1 MEQKTRTGNTN
12 NQFANL
18 SSPFEEPPRRPLE
31 LEQVSVETN
40 ADEPIWLKI
49 VYFLA
54 GVYPILQENGK
65 CKCNWKTVGWSILP
79 FVWTCLWIM
88 VIIINLSS
96 PFYSST
102 FLRVWNVLSLSLIL
116 LLQLSLSYTRK
127 RFSDAIVGEEYVN
140 TVAKRGLMLSVFG
153 GVIVGVLVGVN
164 DGAFSG
170 VIYGVVYGAIVGVN
184 DGAIDGVILGVLF
197 TLVLCQLAV
206 IVLRCLFL
214 AHTSVAQ
221 IKTELMEMAKG
232 TEVEELQAKLL
243 EISKMI
249 QKALVNYLQIPL
261 SLLFVFGM
269 LQLVESGIRAYKNP
283 DNSFS
288 ITVVLVFGT
297 GMITPLWLL
306 TRIEKFYL
314 WTLREL
320 LHRNTVMSRTEQ
332 TNLLAKYDT
341 IAPRAS
347 IFGIYITRGR
357 VASIIIAIF
366 GSIAPKIGIYLYH
379 NIGNPVNIPS
389 GNHTV
394 VANISQAS

>member
-1 MEQKTRTGNTN
+1 
-12 NQFANL
+12 
-18 SSPFEEPPRRPLE
+18 
-31 LEQVSVETN
+31 
-40 ADEPIWLKI
+40 
-49 VYFLA
+49 
-54 GVYPILQENGK
+54 
-65 CKCNWKTVGWSILP
+65 
-79 FVWTCLWIM
+79 
-88 VIIINLSS
+88 
-96 PFYSST
+96 
-102 FLRVWNVLSLSLIL
+102 
-116 LLQLSLSYTRK
+116 
-127 RFSDAIVGEEYVN
+127 
-140 TVAKRGLMLSVFG
+140 
-153 GVIVGVLVGVN
+153 
-164 DGAFSG
+164 
-170 VIYGVVYGAIVGVN
+170 
-184 DGAIDGVILGVLF
+184 
-197 TLVLCQLAV
+197 
-206 IVLRCLFL
+206 
-214 AHTSVAQ
+214 
-221 IKTELMEMAKG
+221 MEMAKG

-297 GMITPLWLL
+297 GMVTPLWLL